1 MSKLVEF
8 SDGTFGLRKGVWLF
22 GYEFQDFKS
31 NGLFWRIGSQYFNDC
46 KTTKEKAVSFRYKAV
61 SFSYKVIKE

>member
-8 SDGTFGLRKGVWLF
+8 SDGTFGLRRGVWLF

-31 NGLFWRIGSQYFNDC
+31 FNHSWTMKSLHFNDC
-46 KTTKEKAVSFRYKAV
+46 KTTEEHARSFLNNLT
-61 SFSYKVIKE
+61 YKVVKN